1 MRKQGIEARSSA
13 EFVSDVRSPT
23 PYMSSRREAF
33 TLIELLVVIAIIAIL
48 AALLLPAL
56 SRAKETARAIKCTSN
71 MRQLAMA
78 VHLYVPEGEDKLPG
92 VWESSVGGGNNSGS
106 NGWMFFLNVGGPTRF
121 DPTRGALFQF
131 APNEFAFECPT
142 DRAGSGA
149 SYSINGLLSS
159 GTPITG
165 FHDGVAEAS
174 LTAPASTFL
183 FLEEAAPNSANGDS
197 TNDSYHDPRN
207 DRITTR
213 HGGAANFAFCDGH
226 VSRFSTN
233 ALRYPNPTGDPRFEP

>member
-1 MRKQGIEARSSA
+1 
-13 EFVSDVRSPT
+13 
-23 PYMSSRREAF
+23 MSSRREAF

-78 VHLYVPEGEDKLPG
+78 VHLYIPEREEKLPA
-92 VWESSVGGGNNSGS
+92 VWDSSIGGGKNSGS

-121 DPTRGALFQF
+121 DPTRGALFQY
-131 APNEFAFECPT
+131 APNEHAFECPT
-142 DRAGSGA
+142 DRAGAGA

-159 GTPITG
+159 GTPIAG
-165 FHDGVAEAS
+165 FHDGVPEAR

-183 FLEEAAPNSANGDS
+183 FLEEAAPNSSNGDS

-207 DRITTR
+207 DRITIR
-213 HGGAANFAFCDGH
+213 HAGAANFAFCDGH
-226 VSRFSTN
+226 VGRFRAN
-233 ALRYPNPTGDPRFEP
+233 AWHYPNPTGDPRFEP